1 MLKAVIPFGMTEHLL
16 VTERSDNMR
25 KKLAATL
32 LCMCMALTLL
42 PVSASAATTSYNLW
56 VSGVEVTSA
65 NSGSITGT
73 GITGT
78 VSYNAFT
85 NTLTL
90 DGAAITG
97 VHGFGTQ
104 TGFEG
109 TIDSA
114 CIYYDGP
121 SDLTINV
128 VGNNTI
134 TGQAA
139 QASSYGICSRGE
151 RLKFTGSGSLT
162 VRSAAITCECS
173 GVNHWSVPIYASG
186 DIEIDRSATNTFAIE
201 VISGGADDVTR
212 PILPETGNLVLNDR
226 SAVYGD
232 SGESTTAY
240 TATNVPND
248 LYGKKYMKIAQG
260 VTPTYNISISP
271 APVTFTNVPA
281 GYDAVTPQ
289 TVTVTNAG
297 TSAAGELSVSLSDG
311 SGKFTLS
318 QETINVAA
326 SGSDTFTVTPVTG
339 LSAGTHTA
347 TVNIKKDGV
356 FTKTL
361 GVRFTVTAGDQIP
374 TPPTTPT
381 TPTTP
386 TARPAVTITYEN
398 GDAVTAP
405 KVGETLKAK
414 VENAPENTTLTYL
427 WCYNDGTVNRAFPN
441 ATNETY
447 TLGADAVGKK
457 VLVQVRDDNTQQGE
471 PLCQYVIGTAV
482 AAADGNTPDVTPTPP
497 ATGGHNRVFH
507 VDAEKAESPKTADTG
522 VMLYAALS
530 LASLTGTAW
539 WSRKRK

>member
-1 MLKAVIPFGMTEHLL
+1 MLKAVIPRGMTEHLL

-25 KKLAATL
+25 KKLAAIL
-32 LCMCMALTLL
+32 LCMCMVLTLL

-65 NSGSITGT
+65 NSGSIIGT
-73 GITGT
+73 GIDGT
-78 VSYNAFT
+78 VSYDADS

-90 DGAAITG
+90 NGATITG
-97 VHGFGTQ
+97 AYGFGTRDGV
-104 TGFEG
+104 TG
-109 TIDSA
+109 TLDSA
-114 CIYYDGP
+114 CIYYGGF

-139 QASSYGICSRGE
+139 QASSYGIYSIDEG
-151 RLKFTGSGSLT
+151 LKFTGSGSLT
-162 VRSAAITCECS
+162 VSSAAIACTCDEDR
-173 GVNHWSVPIYASG
+173 HWSVPIYAYG
-186 DIEIDRSATNTFAIE
+186 NIEIDSGAASTFAIE
-201 VISGGADDVTR
+201 VTSGGADDVTR
-212 PILPETGNLVLNDR
+212 PILPNEYGCNLVLNGR

-232 SGESTTAY
+232 SSENTTAY

-260 VTPTYNISISP
+260 VTPTYNISILP
-271 APVTFTNVPA
+271 APVTFTNVTE
-281 GYDAVTPQ
+281 GYGAVTPQ
-289 TVTVTNAG
+289 TVAVTNTG

-311 SGKFTLS
+311 SSKFTLS
-318 QETINVAA
+318 NNTINVAA

-347 TVNIKKDGV
+347 TVSIKKDGV
-356 FTKTL
+356 FTKKL
-361 GVRFTVTAGDQIP
+361 GVSFTVTAGDQTP

-381 TPTTP
+381 TPTTRP
-386 TARPAVTITYEN
+386 TVTITYEN
-398 GDAVTAP
+398 GAAVTAP

-414 VENAPENTTLTYL
+414 VENVPSGVSITGYTWKL
-427 WCYNDGTVNRAFPN
+427 NDGNVVKANCGTGS
-441 ATNETY
+441 TY
-447 TLGADAVGKK
+447 TLMEDAEGLFITLEVSFS
-457 VLVQVRDDNTQQGE
+457 DDSRVYANSRVT
-471 PLCQYVIGTAV
+471 V
-482 AAADGNTPDVTPTPP
+482 AAANSSTPTTPTPP